1 MAGIGRRHGDEGCCE
16 GCSCCI
22 DANTRVVQLQV
33 QEAVLGKAAQAGSQS
48 CEDAVLQANVGSST
62 VTADTAQAHKEAKA
76 QEQARAGAQKGWP
89 WDAQRQLLRPHAR
102 AEERFT
108 APKTQGILLHASFLR
123 VFTT

>member
-76 QEQARAGAQKGWP
+76 QEQARGAQKKGWP
-89 WDAQRQLLRPHAR
+89 WDGRGRSWQMQRAAGHAQRQLQPATPRGHGEIHR
-102 AEERFT
+102 C
-108 APKTQGILLHASFLR
+108 
-123 VFTT
+123 